1 MRALKP
7 DCLPSSVSTAIA
19 VQHRASYF
27 TSTKFFLISPVCTNG
42 AIIQI
47 KSLDCCE
54 YYKRAHVKSFPQC
67 PVYTMCSVSVNSWQ
81 GLEAP
86 MSSHCYRWTRCQG
99 SRSTGR
105 EVTET
110 ASGPQEHAL
119 DAEVEVAWM
128 CAPCVPEGLPLGC
141 REYNMLGSGPQ
152 VHGHHSVFWAQ
163 ICTLFESSPSD
174 SNHQLG
180 LRTPHVSQRGNQS
193 QTKQAHWVP

>member
-67 PVYTMCSVSVNSWQ
+67 PVYAMCSVSVNNWQ
-81 GLEAP
+81 GLEAQMTSAVKDEP
-86 MSSHCYRWTRCQG
+86 DVKGAGLQAGKSQKQHLGPRNVHWMLRWRLPECVLLACQRPTPG
-99 SRSTGR
+99 VWRIQHAGLWPPSPWALQVCSEPRYAHFLKVPL
-105 EVTET
+105 VTLII
-110 ASGPQEHAL
+110 S
-119 DAEVEVAWM
+119 
-128 CAPCVPEGLPLGC
+128 
-141 REYNMLGSGPQ
+141 
-152 VHGHHSVFWAQ
+152 
-163 ICTLFESSPSD
+163 
-174 SNHQLG
+174 
-180 LRTPHVSQRGNQS
+180 
-193 QTKQAHWVP
+193 WV